1 MMNFVTIKF
10 PSRVT
15 LFPSL
20 IELMTTDQKDTML
33 ANILE
38 QVHTQ
43 IMYLTEEGRLDDAVA
58 LYQEWEDHFDDSV
71 TEVHVVTMNNMCQ

>member
-1 MMNFVTIKF
+1 
-10 PSRVT
+10 
-15 LFPSL
+15 
-20 IELMTTDQKDTML
+20 MTTDQKDTML